1 MKNILLLTILLLSS
15 GIYAQ
20 HTENDSIKP
29 QRQYF
34 KMYYVYPNGI
44 GNNVLAKANK
54 GDYGLGFAFTFV
66 DYRNFQLNGGIKY
79 LQFNI
84 TDKSLS
90 TTADNTK
97 MSSVYAE
104 VSYKIPV
111 INKLTI
117 NPQLSF
123 GNQDINL
130 GGGPFNVFGDSKG
143 RQHGVV
149 FGGGFDADYE
159 LDEHVKVFIGGIYSL
174 TRVHTNTSAQ
184 YKDFYSKLGQINIIA
199 GLKF

>member
-1 MKNILLLTILLLSS
+1 MKNILLLSIVLLGNGL
-15 GIYAQ
+15 YAQ
-20 HTENDSIKP
+20 QTKNDSIKP

-34 KMYYVYPNGI
+34 KIYYVYPHGI

-111 INKLTI
+111 TSKLTI

-123 GNQDINL
+123 GSQDVNL

-143 RQHGVV
+143 RQSGVV
-149 FGGGFDADYE
+149 FGGGFDVDYE
-159 LDEHVKVFIGGIYSL
+159 LDEHVKVFIGGLYSL
-174 TRVHTNTSAQ
+174 TRVHTNTAAQ
-184 YKDFYSKLGQINIIA
+184 YKDFYNKLGQINITA